1 MICPICQ
8 HDLGNTWPEFCP
20 KCGCALRK
28 DSDICDERKKKKG
41 LIFVAFIIPVLLIS
55 ALVVYDNETDD
66 RQVLNQYGNIIC
78 DGDFSEGKLRFMSD
92 DNGSLTLYLDAKYR
106 EDTIFYKW
114 IIYDMDNNVK
124 LVEDTKTITYYE
136 WKNPSYGHYMVIL
149 RIGATAVD
157 MQEFSGTITLK

>member
-28 DSDICDERKKKKG
+28 DRDVYDKRRKS
-41 LIFVAFIIPVLLIS
+41 LILVTLAIAVLLIS
-55 ALVVYDNETDD
+55 VLAVYDKETDD
-66 RQVLNQYGNIIC
+66 KQVLSQYGNIVC

-114 IIYDMDNNVK
+114 IIYDIDNDVK

-136 WKNPSYGHYMVIL
+136 WKNPSYGHYRVIL

-157 MQEFSGTITLK
+157 MLEFSGTITLK